1 MKTRSAPLETRVRGL
16 NATAEIFRSSY
27 AKVDLDKI
35 LGIGAFDL
43 SRTMAVDE
51 HFLDDHHHQHD
62 PSLDSISFVFDASF
76 DKERLNAYLAEL
88 LQARGDDIF
97 RLKGIIAVSG
107 DNRRGVLQGVHRI
120 FEIRP
125 ADPWGPKKRDSK
137 IVFIGRKLDR
147 GELEAGLRNCLAR
160 LSRGR
165 GSLRGLAPHNAPFWP
180 RRRGAAASG
189 VT

>member
-1 MKTRSAPLETRVRGL
+1 M
-16 NATAEIFRSSY
+16 SY

-62 PSLDSISFVFDASF
+62 ASLDSISFVFDASY
-76 DKERLNAYLAEL
+76 DKERLNAYLATL
-88 LQARGDDIF
+88 LQARGDDVF

-107 DNRRGVLQGVHRI
+107 DTRRGVLQGVRRI

-125 ADPWGPKKRDSK
+125 ADTPGGLESATVRLSSSDAGSIVPNSK
-137 IVFIGRKLDR
+137 P
-147 GELEAGLRNCLAR
+147 ASSCLA
-160 LSRGR
+160 
-165 GSLRGLAPHNAPFWP
+165 
-180 RRRGAAASG
+180 
-189 VT
+189 T